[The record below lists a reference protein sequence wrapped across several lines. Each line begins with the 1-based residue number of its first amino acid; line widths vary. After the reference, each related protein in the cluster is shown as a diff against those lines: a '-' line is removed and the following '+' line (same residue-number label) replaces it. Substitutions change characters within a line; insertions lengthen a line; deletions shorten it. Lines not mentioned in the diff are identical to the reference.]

1 MSYPD
6 TRAPVASA
14 GDARG
19 GATGLACRQEARR
32 RRPRSAM
39 GSSGGEARSLPARHG
54 GTRLHRIRRAP
65 LAGAWRSDGGGARR
79 PPSRGADPHAR
90 VATEQRSGR
99 GRSAAAAR
107 ARPAAALRIRCGR
120 GAIRLH
126 LHCSLPPAGPRGRQH
141 RRARNGDLG
150 VKPLID
156 KLERRE
162 AKEAAAADEGC
173 WSREGAAPHAGPA
186 PSTRARGCRP
196 AAARVP
202 SGSILRRAHLPSTCS
217 STATPSS
224 PFAAQLVPVDD

>member
-1 MSYPD
+1 M
-6 TRAPVASA
+6 REA
-14 GDARG
+14 ARRG
-19 GATGLACRQEARR
+19 SLVARR
-32 RRPRSAM
+32 RDDGGRAPPWGAAAERLAAYQRGTEGLASTGSGERRLLARGEATAEGLGVRRRGGRIRMPVWRRSSEAGAAGQRRPR
-39 GSSGGEARSLPARHG
+39 ARDR
-54 GTRLHRIRRAP
+54 
-65 LAGAWRSDGGGARR
+65 RR
-79 PPSRGADPHAR
+79 PC
-90 VATEQRSGR
+90 ESG
-99 GRSAAAAR
+99 AAAAPSGSTST
-107 ARPAAALRIRCGR
+107 A
-120 GAIRLH
+120 
-126 LHCSLPPAGPRGRQH
+126 SLPPAGPRGRQH

-202 SGSILRRAHLPSTCS
+202 SGSILRRAHFPSTCS